1 MSRVL
6 AVSLTALG
14 DTLLSLPALKSLHEA
29 FPESRIAFLVRPPF
43 SRLYEE
49 SGVADEVIAMP
60 TPSTK
65 NLKGCVTL
73 ARMYQAIAR
82 FSPDTAVIFSGSPDY
97 VVPLLRLAGAKRV
110 VHVPN
115 RHRFRFLLSNR
126 ALSPTSE
133 WDVREHAVEDR
144 LRAVRLLGVKA
155 ATEPLTLPVQEGW
168 KSEALAWLSGKGWKG
183 KQVIV
188 FQLCSSNF
196 RRAWPRERFSR
207 LACDLFVESPD
218 AICVLT
224 GAPDEREYCEG
235 VREMANDARVVVS
248 AGELSLTGLA
258 GLLSLADLVVTP
270 DTGTMHLAHA
280 VRAPTVSLYGL
291 YDLHRTIPLD
301 DVHPHIEIQRFPPN
315 HPHSKPEDR
324 DNAGMQ
330 FIPYEDVFNAC
341 MKILAIRSSR
351 LPISELTA

>member
-1 MSRVL
+1 MKRVL
-6 AVSLTALG
+6 AVSLSALG
-14 DTLLSLPALKSLHEA
+14 DTLLALPALEALREA
-29 FPESRIAFLVRPPF
+29 FPGGRVALLVRPPF

-49 SGVADEVIAMP
+49 AGVVDEVIAAS
-60 TPSTK
+60 TPAAKTPEGL
-65 NLKGCVTL
+65 NTVIRL
-73 ARMYQAIAR
+73 YQAISR

-97 VVPLLRLAGAKRV
+97 VVPLLRLAGARKV
-110 VHVPN
+110 IHVPN

-126 ALSPTSE
+126 PLSSASE

-155 ATEPLTLPVQEGW
+155 ATVPLTLPIQEGW
-168 KSEALAWLSGKGWKG
+168 KSEALAWLSGKGGKG
-183 KQVIV
+183 KSLIV

-207 LACDLFVESPD
+207 LACDLFVEYPD

-224 GAPDEREYCEG
+224 GAPDERAYCEG

-248 AGELSLTGLA
+248 AGELSLPGLA

-280 VRAPTVSLYGL
+280 VRAPTLSLYGL

-301 DVHPHIEIQRFPPN
+301 DMHPHIEIQRFPPN
-315 HPHSKPEDR
+315 YPHCKPEDR
-324 DNAGMQ
+324 ANAGMQ

-341 MKILAIRSSR
+341 MKILAIR
-351 LPISELTA
+351 